1 MAELMSMKP
10 TISVELSTTGRSILI
25 VRASPM
31 PGAQEIRT
39 ELTDDTKDAIRRCL
53 DAAERFNAPKQE
65 AA

>member
-1 MAELMSMKP
+1 MAELSMKS

-39 ELTDDTKDAIRRCL
+39 ELSDEVKSSIRRCL
-53 DAAERFNAPKQE
+53 DAAELFNAKEQK